1 MDVLLAGR
9 HFTDIMSI
17 VTDTGAS
24 EEDEAMEPDG
34 SLPKHPVTS
43 DGDTSSISPDGM
55 REKLR

>member
-1 MDVLLAGR
+1 M
-9 HFTDIMSI
+9 
-17 VTDTGAS
+17 TDTGAS